1 MFNHCSTGGPR
12 AAEFKDYQMLVRKY
26 IHRDGSAWVL
36 VQKKRRT
43 QADLLQGTKTSELQG
58 KTTQRKPT
66 TSRPP
71 PLPLHDYKA
80 ILRPLGGLRLDQ
92 WSRPT
97 LTRAIGVAASLP
109 PAEVDRL
116 VFRLRPEQ
124 NLAVISTPHEHIALN
139 LYSVQHLRL
148 GEHTYPVSIY
158 IAAPDNSCK
167 GIIYGVDPGTSPSEL
182 MDHLITPGHTVLQ
195 ARMMGKTSTALI
207 TFEGLQVP
215 HYIRYYGAEYRC
227 YVHRPRKQVCTV
239 CLRLGHRSDNC
250 PTPNCVTC
258 ETCGVDNPTPGHSC
272 TPKCRSCGGDHP
284 TTDTGCPAR
293 VRPPL
298 NKERVRKALQQEQ
311 LQRDVEHHSTP
322 SSSTQGELQAAGPN
336 PGRTSRSRSRSRRR
350 SRSKAR
356 SRTHSRTG
364 SQTPPVKRAT
374 TSEATGPLVTNQP
387 SLPLKDF
394 NQPDKN
400 QGAEQRPAEPREV
413 SWAKGPPLLSPSS
426 ATPSRT
432 LASAPQTTQNPD
444 PNALHQ
450 LRAEMEVKL
459 RALDARLRREIEAA
473 CTTIRQEFRDMLNQ
487 AVSTLKDTLNDTV
500 ATLHNLISSS
510 ISTLSTDIQQ
520 QTERNMQQMRQE
532 FAPALTLAPI
542 TKRSHPY
549 TRPSPLRSEDGD
561 A

>member
-1 MFNHCSTGGPR
+1 MMTKRPPSN
-12 AAEFKDYQMLVRKY
+12 D
-26 IHRDGSAWVL
+26 DGSAWVL

-43 QADLLQGTKTSELQG
+43 QAELSVSQPKQSTTPSELRDN
-58 KTTQRKPT
+58 TTQRKST

-92 WSRPT
+92 WTRPT

-124 NLAVISTPHEHIALN
+124 NLAVVSTPHEHIALN

-215 HYIRYYGAEYRC
+215 HYTRYYGAEYRC

-250 PTPNCVTC
+250 PTPKCVTC
-258 ETCGVDNPTPGHSC
+258 KTCGVENPTPGHSC
-272 TPKCRSCGGDHP
+272 SPRCRSCGGDHP

-293 VRPPL
+293 VRPPV
-298 NKERVRKALQQEQ
+298 NKDRVRKALQQEQ
-311 LQRDVEHHSTP
+311 QQRDVEHHPTP
-322 SSSTQGELQAAGPN
+322 SSSSQGELQAAGST
-336 PGRTSRSRSRSRRR
+336 PGRKSKSRSRSRRG

-364 SQTPPVKRAT
+364 SQQPPVKRVT
-374 TSEATGPLVTNQP
+374 TSEATAPLATNQS
-387 SLPLKDF
+387 SLPLKDS
-394 NQPDKN
+394 NQPNKD
-400 QGAEQRPAEPREV
+400 QGAGAEQCRTEPREV

-426 ATPSRT
+426 ATPSQT
-432 LASAPQTTQNPD
+432 LASATQMTQNHD

-450 LRAEMEVKL
+450 LRAEMEAKL
-459 RALDARLRREIEAA
+459 HALDARLQREIETA
-473 CTTIRQEFRDMLNQ
+473 CATIRREFRDMLNE
-487 AVSTLKDTLNDTV
+487 AVSALKDTLNN
-500 ATLHNLISSS
+500 TLHFDSFSNNGPHLPF
-510 ISTLSTDIQQ
+510 STVLMTVSTTCPMDV
-520 QTERNMQQMRQE
+520 
-532 FAPALTLAPI
+532 
-542 TKRSHPY
+542 
-549 TRPSPLRSEDGD
+549 
-561 A
+561 

>member
-1 MFNHCSTGGPR
+1 MTAAAAMDTTPPALTNHDETSPSN
-12 AAEFKDYQMLVRKY
+12 E
-26 IHRDGSAWVL
+26 DGSAWVL

-43 QADLLQGTKTSELQG
+43 QADLLESTKTSELQG

-66 TSRPP
+66 TSWPP

-116 VFRLRPEQ
+116 VFRLRLEQ

-195 ARMMGKTSTALI
+195 ERMMGKTSTALI

-258 ETCGVDNPTPGHSC
+258 KTCGVDNPTPGHSC

-284 TTDTGCPAR
+284 TTDTSCPAR

-298 NKERVRKALQQEQ
+298 HKERVRKALQQEQ
-311 LQRDVEHHSTP
+311 QQRDVEHHSTP
-322 SSSTQGELQAAGPN
+322 RHRLRDIQIPVPVQAEVAEQGPLSYPLQDGVSNATCKAGDHF
-336 PGRTSRSRSRSRRR
+336 GSHRTTGDEPAFPPVERLQPARQESRSR
-350 SRSKAR
+350 AAP
-356 SRTHSRTG
+356 G
-364 SQTPPVKRAT
+364 G
-374 TSEATGPLVTNQP
+374 TSGGKLGE
-387 SLPLKDF
+387 
-394 NQPDKN
+394 
-400 QGAEQRPAEPREV
+400 GA
-413 SWAKGPPLLSPSS
+413 SS
-426 ATPSRT
+426 ALTFLRYPSQT

-500 ATLHNLISSS
+500 ATLLNLNSSS